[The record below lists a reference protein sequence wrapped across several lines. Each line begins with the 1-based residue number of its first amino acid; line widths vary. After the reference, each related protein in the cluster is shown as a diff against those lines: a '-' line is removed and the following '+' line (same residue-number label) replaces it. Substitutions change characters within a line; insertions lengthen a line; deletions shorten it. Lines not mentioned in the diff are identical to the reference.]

1 MPRTR
6 LRLIGIGL
14 LLLFAGL
21 FGYACFSESQFRSRA
36 DAPEGTNFGFLPVDL
51 LGGRTKYELR
61 DGGEVVYSIDAG
73 DSATGRIAMA
83 RAACGIGVLG
93 AALLLF
99 SLSRGAGKT
108 PGASEQS

>member
-1 MPRTR
+1 MPRSR

-14 LLLFAGL
+14 LLLSIGL
-21 FGYACFSESQFRSRA
+21 IGYACFSEAQFRGRA
-36 DAPEGTNFGFLPVDL
+36 DAPEGTNFGLLPIDL
-51 LGGRTKYELR
+51 LACRTKYELR
-61 DGGEVVYSIDAG
+61 DGGDVVYSVDAG

-99 SLSRGAGKT
+99 SLGGARKKDAAGH
-108 PGASEQS
+108 

>member
-1 MPRTR
+1 MPRSR

-14 LLLFAGL
+14 LLLFIGL
-21 FGYACFSESQFRSRA
+21 FGYACFSEAQFRERA
-36 DAPEGTNFGFLPVDL
+36 DAPEGTNFGFLPIDL
-51 LGGRTKYELR
+51 LAGRSKYELR
-61 DGGEVVYSIDAG
+61 DGGDVVYSIDAG

-99 SLSRGAGKT
+99 SLAGAARKDV
-108 PGASEQS
+108 PAH